1 MSYGNIRSHAITRY
15 ASYMTVWVI
24 LMLFA
29 DAGMHPAAA
38 ENERPMGL
46 VIESIQ
52 IEITGVEEKDA
63 AQWEEIARNLIFL
76 EEGRPFSDVR
86 FSQSVT
92 ALNRSRLFARI
103 DIPDPDWT
111 DPPVTLRFRLQPFSR
126 IKDIRIAG
134 GFPLLER
141 EILAVMTIYT
151 GDAYIPEKINEQRQY
166 IEELFKTEGYIDPA
180 VTFRAERDP
189 KDGHYV
195 VHIHIEKGAYY
206 GIARVRTQ
214 GNEIF
219 SGQRLLFRL
228 STWQS
233 SMLIRGATRLN
244 DADLEE
250 DKKTIRQF
258 YWNRKFCEAQVD
270 ANVRLVD
277 ERERARIDF
286 MINEGPRYDVTIT
299 GNNAFWTYTLKS
311 DLVIYEEG
319 NVNDFGMRR
328 SIRNIERR
336 YREAGYQDV
345 RVNRVDTL
353 DEENGQPVRKIVLSI
368 DEGPRYIV
376 DKVHISGNENI
387 PTDRIKKQMLT
398 GPPGLLHAGQF
409 VPGTLNEDTAAIRSL
424 YMQRGYLWPEVD
436 TTIDTR
442 KSADEKSNLVD
453 VRITIREGPR
463 TIISDIVIKDMTV
476 MDASEARKLFSIAP
490 GDAYREHRVQE
501 SRNALAAKISEKG
514 FPHVQVNTENIMS
527 DDATSSELIFSVDQ
541 GPYVEMGETFF
552 TGNFLT
558 RRQTFMRR
566 TTLEEG
572 EPFSLSGMLES
583 QRNMRNINA
592 VETVRFQ
599 TIGLEEKADRVTLL
613 AEVNE
618 KKPYYYQFATGYDTS
633 RLLYFN
639 TGAGTINLLGRNKE
653 LRAFGEMSMI
663 GYKAEIGYTEP
674 NLFNT
679 RIVADAT
686 VFTEKTEDLNKN
698 FGVRSTGATVNFSRR
713 LTPTISA
720 SLGFLYDNRNQYRT
734 DDTPIAIE
742 DQEQYRSRAILVTT
756 PAIAYNTT
764 DSFVRPTKGVRT
776 SASVG
781 ISRGIDNDLDDFLKY
796 RVTGRYYYTPAKRL
810 TFAVMGQAGYID
822 PYGGQDAIPEDQL
835 FFLGGTM
842 SVRGFSE
849 NRLRSDENR
858 DPIGGRTFLMGS
870 IEARYD
876 LWRNF
881 EVAVFYDTGTIRQA
895 SRDEGP
901 DGWRAGAGVGLRYH
915 TAIGPI
921 GLMHGWKIDREE
933 WESPGALHFS
943 IGYTF

>member
-1 MSYGNIRSHAITRY
+1 MSHENIHSQAIARY
-15 ASYMTVWVI
+15 VSYMTIAIIMV
-24 LMLFA
+24 LFA
-29 DAGMHPAAA
+29 DAGMHPAAG

-46 VIESIQ
+46 VIDRIQ
-52 IEITGVEEKDA
+52 IEISGVEGKDA
-63 AQWEEIARNLIFL
+63 AKWEEIARNLIFL
-76 EEGRPFSDVR
+76 EEGRPFSDAR

-111 DPPVTLRFRLQPFSR
+111 DHPVTMRFRLQPFSR
-126 IKDIRIAG
+126 IKDIRISG

-151 GDAYIPEKINEQRQY
+151 GDAYIPEKVNEQNQY
-166 IEELFKTEGYIDPA
+166 IKELFKKEGYIDPA
-180 VTFRAERDP
+180 VTFRAEKDP

-195 VHIHIEKGAYY
+195 VYIHIEKGDYY
-206 GIARVRTQ
+206 GIAKVRTQ
-214 GNEIF
+214 GNETF

-244 DADLEE
+244 DADLDE
-250 DKKTIRQF
+250 DKKTIQQF

-277 ERERARIDF
+277 ERARARIDF
-286 MINEGPRYDVTIT
+286 IINEGPRYDVTIT

-319 NVNDFGMRR
+319 NINDFGMRR

-336 YREAGYQDV
+336 YREAGYPDV
-345 RVNRVDTL
+345 RVNRVEDL
-353 DEENGQPVRKIVLSI
+353 YEKNGQPVRNIELSI

-376 DKVHISGNENI
+376 DKVRISGNENI
-387 PTDRIKKQMLT
+387 ATDRIKKQMLT

-409 VPGTLNEDTAAIRSL
+409 VPGTLSEDTAAIQSL
-424 YMQRGYLWPEVD
+424 YGQRGYLSPELD
-436 TTIDTR
+436 TGIDTR
-442 KSADEKSNLVD
+442 KSEDGKSILVD
-453 VRITIREGPR
+453 VRISINEGPR

-476 MDASEARKLFSIAP
+476 MDAPEARKLFSIEP
-490 GDAYREHRVQE
+490 GDAYREHRIQE

-514 FPHVQVNTENIMS
+514 FPHVQVNNESIMS
-527 DDATSSELIFSVDQ
+527 ADGTSSELILRVDQ

-583 QRNMRNINA
+583 QRDIRNINA

-639 TGAGTINLLGRNKE
+639 TGTGTINLLGRNKA
-653 LRAFGEMSMI
+653 LRAFGEMSMV

-734 DDTPIAIE
+734 NDTPIAIE

-764 DSFVRPTKGVRT
+764 DSFVRPTEGVRT

-796 RVTGRYYYTPAKRL
+796 RVTGRYYYTPARRL
-810 TFAVMGQAGYID
+810 TFAVMSQAGYID
-822 PYGGQDAIPEDQL
+822 PYGGQDAIAEDQL

-858 DPIGGRTFLMGS
+858 DPVGGRTFLMGS
-870 IEARYD
+870 LEARYD

-881 EVAVFYDTGTIRQA
+881 ELAVFYDTGTIRQA
-895 SRDEGP
+895 SRDEGS
-901 DGWRAGAGVGLRYH
+901 DEWRAGAGVGLRYH

-921 GLMHGWKIDREE
+921 GLMHGWKIDREK